1 MFERFLELRME
12 EVRKTNYKSLMQTI
26 TTPNGV
32 TLVVL
37 TLADYERLIDKADI
51 AKADKIMADIAAGRE
66 EVVPAEIVRRLIAGE
81 NKIKVWRTHRDLSG
95 RELAAAAGVSASFL
109 SQMES
114 GKKEGSVSVMKKIAA
129 VLRVDLD
136 DIV

>member
-1 MFERFLELRME
+1 
-12 EVRKTNYKSLMQTI
+12 MQTI
-26 TTPNGV
+26 TTPNGE

-37 TLADYERLIDKADI
+37 SLADYQRLIDKADI
-51 AKADKIMADIAAGRE
+51 DKADKIMADIAAGHE

-109 SQMES
+109 SQLES

-129 VLRVDLD
+129 VLRIQLD

>member
-1 MFERFLELRME
+1 MFERFLERRVE
-12 EVRKTNYKSLMQTI
+12 EMRKTNYKSLMQTI
-26 TTPNGV
+26 TTPNGE

-37 TLADYERLIDKADI
+37 PLADYERLIDKADI
-51 AKADKIMADIAAGRE
+51 ARADKVMADIAEGRE
-66 EVVPAEIVRRLIAGE
+66 EVVPAAIVRRLIAGE
-81 NKIKVWRTHRDLSG
+81 NKTKVWRTHRGLSG
-95 RELAAAAGVSASFL
+95 RELAAAGVSASFL
-109 SQMES
+109 SQLES

>member
-1 MFERFLELRME
+1 
-12 EVRKTNYKSLMQTI
+12 MQTI
-26 TTPNGV
+26 TTPNGE

-37 TLADYERLIDKADI
+37 PLADYERLIDKADI
-51 AKADKIMADIAAGRE
+51 ARADKVMADIAAGRE

-81 NKIKVWRTHRDLSG
+81 NKTKVWRNHRGLSG

-109 SQMES
+109 SQLES